1 MNRPFRFLF
10 GITAVALLAMTPSLT
25 HASSSRVSASGVAR
39 ATHHLPAGNPSA
51 RVFTFGVKGGSLRP
65 WSVVLALDGS
75 VTATGVTAT
84 TQTLASPQ
92 DTLKGLLALADAEG
106 FFALN
111 KQIGCPGS
119 GAAGPDSSA
128 RTIAISTSTGTKRV
142 SVFGSCK
149 APFNQLY
156 AVLQQIAGTAR

>member
-1 MNRPFRFLF
+1 MNRLFRSLVGVGAFAL
-10 GITAVALLAMTPSLT
+10 VATTPALT
-25 HASSSRVSASGVAR
+25 HASSSQVRASSVAR
-39 ATHHLPAGNPSA
+39 VTHHLPAGSSSA
-51 RVFTFGVKGGSLRP
+51 KVFTFGVKGGSLRP

-84 TQTLASPQ
+84 TQTLTAPQ

-106 FFALN
+106 FFTMS
-111 KQIGCPGS
+111 KQIGCPG
-119 GAAGPDSSA
+119 GGNPDVSA

-142 SVFGSCK
+142 SVFGTCK

-156 AVLQQIAGTAR
+156 AVLQQIAGTTR

>member
-1 MNRPFRFLF
+1 MSRPIRSLS
-10 GITAVALLAMTPSLT
+10 VAAMLVLAAALPGVT
-25 HASSSRVSASGVAR
+25 HAGSTSSPGHAPIS
-39 ATHHLPAGNPSA
+39 HHLPTGSSSTK
-51 RVFTFGVKGGSLRP
+51 VFSFGVKGGSLRP

-84 TQTLASPQ
+84 TTTLGTPQ

-106 FFALN
+106 FFTMS
-111 KQIGCPGS
+111 KQIGCPG
-119 GAAGPDSSA
+119 GGNPDVSA
-128 RTIAISTSTGTKRV
+128 RTIAISTSAGTKRV

-156 AVLQQIAGTAR
+156 AVLQQIAGTNR

>member
-1 MNRPFRFLF
+1 MKRPFLSLS
-10 GITAVALLAMTPSLT
+10 AVALLVLAVATPSLT
-25 HASSSRVSASGVAR
+25 HASAVHSRAAGRTRVTHQLPQGSASAK
-39 ATHHLPAGNPSA
+39 
-51 RVFTFGVKGGSLRP
+51 VFTFGVKGGSLRP

-75 VTATGVTAT
+75 VTASGVNTT
-84 TQTLASPQ
+84 TQTLTTPQ
-92 DTLKGLLALADAEG
+92 DTLKGLLTLAEAEG
-106 FFALN
+106 FFSMS

-156 AVLQQIAGTAR
+156 AVLQQIAGTSR

>member
-1 MNRPFRFLF
+1 MNRPFHSLF
-10 GITAVALLAMTPSLT
+10 GIAALALVAMTPALT
-25 HASSSRVSASGVAR
+25 HASSGHASTSGVAR
-39 ATHHLPAGNPSA
+39 LTHHLPAGSSSA
-51 RVFTFGVKGGSLRP
+51 KVFTYGVKGGSLRP

-84 TQTLASPQ
+84 TQTLTSPQ

-106 FFALN
+106 FFTMS
-111 KQIGCPGS
+111 KQIGCPG
-119 GAAGPDSSA
+119 GGNPDVSA

-142 SVFGSCK
+142 SVFGTCK

-156 AVLQQIAGTAR
+156 AVLQQIAGTTR

>member
-1 MNRPFRFLF
+1 MNRPFRSVF
-10 GITAVALLAMTPSLT
+10 GIAALALVAMTPALT
-25 HASSSRVSASGVAR
+25 HASSSQIRASRVAR
-39 ATHHLPAGNPSA
+39 LSHHLPAGSSSA
-51 RVFTFGVKGGSLRP
+51 KVFTFGVKGGSLRP

-84 TQTLASPQ
+84 TQTLTSPQ

-106 FFALN
+106 FFTMS
-111 KQIGCPGS
+111 KQIGCPG
-119 GAAGPDSSA
+119 GGNPDVSA

-142 SVFGSCK
+142 SVFGTCK

-156 AVLQQIAGTAR
+156 AVLQQIAGTTR